1 MATKKA
7 VMKAATKKGA
17 KKPVKKKLA
26 KKRPATTK
34 AVTITFTCD
43 GECKASGEHVGRGA
57 VILAAEGTNA
67 AWVTW
72 YTEGEPRGLRL
83 ARITPTR
90 TERGLRWEPVN
101 VYMVDDRK
109 EAQHPSL
116 ATLSSGR
123 PFVVFEG
130 PTPEGGRALFARVMG
145 RKGLSQPVRF
155 TTATR
160 ADRPVPT
167 RWGLNGVLIAWKEQ
181 DEMGPRIALAEWKGL

>member
-67 AWVTW
+67 FLWFQHDSPFKR
-72 YTEGEPRGLRL
+72 GEDRIEVPKGQPK
-83 ARITPTR
+83 ARAVR
-90 TERGLRWEPVN
+90 KDA
-101 VYMVDDRK
+101 DDR
-109 EAQHPSL
+109 EYL
-116 ATLSSGR
+116 YLLDCT
-123 PFVVFEG
+123 
-130 PTPEGGRALFARVMG
+130 EGGRGCR
-145 RKGLSQPVRF
+145 R
-155 TTATR
+155 TR
-160 ADRPVPT
+160 GNPKMIVP
-167 RWGLNGVLIAWKEQ
+167 
-181 DEMGPRIALAEWKGL
+181 